1 MKKWKNLIASNEIEE
16 KILDYANKAS
26 KMSKELD
33 KMSESLFELE
43 HSQEVSEIFKDL
55 LEELSEVSYK
65 SAIALSIVN
74 RFGKMVYSGKIEDKS
89 QN

>member
-1 MKKWKNLIASNEIEE
+1 MKKWKNLIASNQVEE
-16 KILDYANKAS
+16 QILDYASKAS

-43 HSQEVSEIFKDL
+43 HSEEISEIFKDL
-55 LEELSEVSYK
+55 LEELSEVSFK

-74 RFGKMVYSGKIEDKS
+74 RYGKMI
-89 QN
+89 

>member
-1 MKKWKNLIASNEIEE
+1 MKRWKNLVASNEIEE
-16 KILDYANKAS
+16 QILDYANKAS
-26 KMSKELD
+26 KISKELD

-74 RFGKMVYSGKIEDKS
+74 RYGKAI
-89 QN
+89 

>member
-1 MKKWKNLIASNEIEE
+1 MKRWKNLVASNEVEE
-16 KILDYANKAS
+16 QILDYAS
-26 KMSKELD
+26 KVSKISKELD

-74 RFGKMVYSGKIEDKS
+74 RYGKMI
-89 QN
+89 

>member
-1 MKKWKNLIASNEIEE
+1 MKRWKNLVASNEIEE
-16 KILDYANKAS
+16 QILDYASKAS
-26 KMSKELD
+26 KISQELD

-74 RFGKMVYSGKIEDKS
+74 RYGKAL
-89 QN
+89 

>member
-1 MKKWKNLIASNEIEE
+1 MKKWKNLIANNEIEE

-43 HSQEVSEIFKDL
+43 HSEEVSELFKDL

-65 SAIALSIVN
+65 SSIALSVAN
-74 RFGKMVYSGKIEDKS
+74 RFGKMI
-89 QN
+89 

>member
-1 MKKWKNLIASNEIEE
+1 MKKLKNLITSNEIEE
-16 KILDYANKAS
+16 QILDYASKAS

-43 HSQEVSEIFKDL
+43 HSEEVSELFKDL

-65 SAIALSIVN
+65 SSIALSVAN
-74 RFGKMVYSGKIEDKS
+74 RFGKMI
-89 QN
+89 